1 MAPRDRAGGWPR
13 GHPLDSVASQ
23 MHRAKSAFLILATL
37 WAVQAVV
44 VLPVLWIGGAGSPT
58 LIGAFAFAGV
68 VATTIVAVPAGV
80 AEVRRRRPRVD

>member
-1 MAPRDRAGGWPR
+1 MASRDRAGGWPR
-13 GHPLDSVASQ
+13 GRPLASVARR
-23 MHRAKSAFLILATL
+23 MHRAKSALLVLVTL

-68 VATTIVAVPAGV
+68 VATTIVGVPAGV
-80 AEVRRRRPRVD
+80 AEVRRRRARVD